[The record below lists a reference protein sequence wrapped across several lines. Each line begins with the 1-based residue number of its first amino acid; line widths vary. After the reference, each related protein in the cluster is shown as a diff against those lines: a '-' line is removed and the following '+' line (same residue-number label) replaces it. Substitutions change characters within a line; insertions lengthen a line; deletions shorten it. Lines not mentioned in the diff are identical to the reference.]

1 MPSMSET
8 SSGTVYNPSS
18 ILDGREHRRN
28 DRSFSKVIASVGADT
43 VIIPGHGKPLSTL
56 DDLKHYHEML
66 ATIRDNVA
74 RLKSAGR
81 SVEETVAANLR
92 EAFDDQWAKA
102 IISPAF
108 FTRFV

>member
-1 MPSMSET
+1 MHPCRRHLLERSITLHRYSTGE
-8 SSGTVYNPSS
+8 SIDGTIAASA
-18 ILDGREHRRN
+18 
-28 DRSFSKVIASVGADT
+28 KVIASVGADT